1 MSELEKK
8 ELGDWSTNH
17 KENSKVKNL
26 QDFGPIFKMI
36 FSKFKKEKI

>member
-26 QDFGPIFKMI
+26 QEQIQKGKNLEIF
-36 FSKFKKEKI
+36 